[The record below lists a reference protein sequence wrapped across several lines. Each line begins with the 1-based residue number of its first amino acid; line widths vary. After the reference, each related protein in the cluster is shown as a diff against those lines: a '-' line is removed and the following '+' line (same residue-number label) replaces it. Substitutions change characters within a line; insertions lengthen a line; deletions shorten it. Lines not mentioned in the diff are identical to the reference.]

1 MNRYARH
8 LVFIVGVFSRL
19 RVPVHGALLFLLV
32 LLFLTKENAA
42 AAATPPAQPFVSSTQ
57 TLGLAAAHSVVLTE
71 IGWMLLTPKMIRDDD
86 WKRASKTLS
95 KADASQFVKLVGAMN
110 ATTTLPTTLPSALP
124 TTLVPLPTGAPPQ
137 PAGGTSPPSTQ
148 KPATKCKFAPG
159 FQVTFLDEKQ
169 QVIDAFLVCL
179 NCNVLAVGDRQPTA
193 MRPPLKRS
201 TLTPARYGQ
210 ALEQRAELIALLK
223 PYTAI
228 NLR

>member
-1 MNRYARH
+1 MNIYAQH

-32 LLFLTKENAA
+32 LLFLTKANAA

-95 KADASQFVKLVGAMN
+95 KADASQFVKLVGAMA
-110 ATTTLPTTLPSALP
+110 ATTTLPTAVP
-124 TTLVPLPTGAPPQ
+124 TTLLPLPTGTPPQ
-137 PAGGTSPPSTQ
+137 PAGGTSSLNTQ

-169 QVIDAFLVCL
+169 QVIDAFLICL

-210 ALEQRAELIALLK
+210 ALEQRAELIAMLK

-228 NLR
+228 NLK